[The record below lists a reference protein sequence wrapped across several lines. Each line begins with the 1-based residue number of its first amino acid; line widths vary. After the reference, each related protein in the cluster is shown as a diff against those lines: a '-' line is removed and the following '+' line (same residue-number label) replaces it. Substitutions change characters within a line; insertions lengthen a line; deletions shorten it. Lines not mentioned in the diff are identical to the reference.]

1 MAKVPSIRWLL
12 EAYPRTPKRTGLLM
26 RLYFVWQEYF
36 MPAGHSAFALMFFS
50 MVAGLVPGFW
60 AAWIFCGLDFLLFLA
75 LFPSLFMTC
84 RKNRFEAGAIEVS
97 PVVEGKTATVQV
109 QVTAKNRIDAVSLS
123 CFRMDASLASE
134 ESPYVLV
141 NQGESV
147 MLQCKV
153 RTKKRGAYTVGKVSL
168 LIPEIMGMLRYSA
181 KAGSAELLVYPKPV
195 KISAFDFLTWGSSG
209 MVFAPLLTSGFAR
222 GLDFSGVREYQEGD
236 ALRDLH
242 HKAFARYG
250 RPFTKEFEAERGA
263 GIVMVLDVRG
273 NTLQERSLQ
282 EDLIRLAAGVGAWF
296 MERGILGRFFIND
309 EEISLNAGDGG
320 DSLFAALA
328 RIPAA
333 SPFKKSGPATEGVWS
348 PAARPMGPVLRLG
361 LHREENPLVHKQ
373 VLVCGG
379 KVPTAAGDDTL
390 MVHCSLLKDKISLTR
405 QEDLLP

>member
-1 MAKVPSIRWLL
+1 MSRVPSIRWLL
-12 EAYPRTPKRTGLLM
+12 DAYSRTPRRTGLLM

-36 MPAGHSAFALMFFS
+36 MPAGHSAFALLFFS
-50 MVAGLVPGFW
+50 MVAGLMPGFW

-75 LFPSLFMTC
+75 LAPSIFMTC
-84 RKNRFEAGAIEVS
+84 RKTRFKVDPVEVA
-97 PVVEGKTATVQV
+97 PVFEGETATVQV
-109 QVTAKNRIDAVSLS
+109 QVTAENRMDSVSLS
-123 CFRMDASLASE
+123 CFRMDASLACE

-181 KAGSAELLVYPKPV
+181 KAGSVEMLVYPKPTN
-195 KISAFDFLTWGSSG
+195 ISSFDFLTWGSSG
-209 MVFAPLLTSGFAR
+209 LVFAPLLTSGFAR

-236 ALRDLH
+236 SLRDLH

-263 GIVMVLDVRG
+263 GIVLVLDVRG
-273 NTLQERSLQ
+273 NTVRERSLQ

-296 MERGILGRFFIND
+296 MERGILGRFFIGD
-309 EEISLNAGDGG
+309 EEIPLNVSDSG

-333 SPFKKSGPATEGVWS
+333 NPFKRGASTVNHVWS

-361 LHREENPLVHKQ
+361 LHREENPLIHKQ
-373 VLVCGG
+373 ILICNGT
-379 KVPTAAGDDTL
+379 PREQYGDDTL
-390 MVHCSLLKDKISLTR
+390 LVHYSLLKEKISLNR

>member
-1 MAKVPSIRWLL
+1 MSKVPSIRWLL

-26 RLYFVWQEYF
+26 RLYFIWQEYF

-60 AAWIFCGLDFLLFLA
+60 AAWIFCGLDFLLFLS

-97 PVVEGKTATVQV
+97 PVVEGETATVQV

-134 ESPYVLV
+134 ESPYVLM

-273 NTLQERSLQ
+273 NTLQELSLQ
-282 EDLIRLAAGVGAWF
+282 ENLIRLAAGVGAWF

-309 EEISLNAGDGG
+309 EEISLNASDGG

-333 SPFKKSGPATEGVWS
+333 SPFKKSGPATEGAWS

-390 MVHCSLLKDKISLTR
+390 MVHSSLLKDKISLTR

>member
-1 MAKVPSIRWLL
+1 
-12 EAYPRTPKRTGLLM
+12 
-26 RLYFVWQEYF
+26 
-36 MPAGHSAFALMFFS
+36 
-50 MVAGLVPGFW
+50 
-60 AAWIFCGLDFLLFLA
+60 
-75 LFPSLFMTC
+75 
-84 RKNRFEAGAIEVS
+84 
-97 PVVEGKTATVQV
+97 
-109 QVTAKNRIDAVSLS
+109 
-123 CFRMDASLASE
+123 MDASLASE

-222 GLDFSGVREYQEGD
+222 GLVFSGVREYQEGD

-273 NTLQERSLQ
+273 NTMQERSLQ

-333 SPFKKSGPATEGVWS
+333 SPFKKSGPATEGPWS

-390 MVHCSLLKDKISLTR
+390 MVHSSLLKDKISLTR

>member
-1 MAKVPSIRWLL
+1 
-12 EAYPRTPKRTGLLM
+12 
-26 RLYFVWQEYF
+26 

-60 AAWIFCGLDFLLFLA
+60 AAWIFCGLDFLLFLS

-84 RKNRFEAGAIEVS
+84 RKNRFESGAIEVS
-97 PVVEGKTATVQV
+97 PVVEGETATVQV

-153 RTKKRGAYTVGKVSL
+153 KTKKRGAYTVGKVSL

-181 KAGSAELLVYPKPV
+181 KAGSTELLVYPKPV

-333 SPFKKSGPATEGVWS
+333 SPFKKSGPATEGAWS

-379 KVPTAAGDDTL
+379 KVSTAAGDDTL
-390 MVHCSLLKDKISLTR
+390 MVHSSLLKDKISLTR

>member
-1 MAKVPSIRWLL
+1 MSKVPSIKWLL

-26 RLYFVWQEYF
+26 RLYFIWQEYF

-84 RKNRFEAGAIEVS
+84 RKSRFDAGAIEVS
-97 PVVEGKTATVQV
+97 PVVEGETATVQV

-181 KAGSAELLVYPKPV
+181 KAGSAEMLVYPKPV

-273 NTLQERSLQ
+273 NTMQERSLQ
-282 EDLIRLAAGVGAWF
+282 EDLIRLAAGVGVWF

-333 SPFKKSGPATEGVWS
+333 SPFKKSGHTTEDAWS

-390 MVHCSLLKDKISLTR
+390 MVHSSLLKDKISLTR